1 MIFDLHEKVKYL
13 FVVIFS
19 IVIFR
24 YLKKKLKLFSAG
36 QLLASVL
43 YLCFLF
49 RLFFEIG
56 DFKKSL
62 VSGLSFEQPQLYV
75 GLQMDQHRALGEAH

>member
-1 MIFDLHEKVKYL
+1 MQVSFWLQSST
-13 FVVIFS
+13 FVS
-19 IVIFR
+19 
-24 YLKKKLKLFSAG
+24 
-36 QLLASVL
+36 
-43 YLCFLF
+43 FLGF
-49 RLFFEIG
+49 FFEIG